1 MCGKPKAQAAQAPIP
16 KPDKPDTTVANRG
29 ADSAVDAS
37 LGRRVGA
44 TDETK
49 PGTLGGGGAP
59 AGGPTSS
66 VLGG

>member
-16 KPDKPDTTVANRG
+16 KPDTTVANRG

-44 TDETK
+44 VDETK

>member
-1 MCGKPKAQAAQAPIP
+1 MCGKSKPKVQQAPIP
-16 KPDKPDTTVANRG
+16 KPDTTIADRG

-44 TDETK
+44 VDDSK
-49 PGTLGGGGAP
+49 PGTLGGGATP

-66 VLGG
+66 ILGG

>member
-1 MCGKPKAQAAQAPIP
+1 MCGKPSKP
-16 KPDKPDTTVANRG
+16 KTPPPPVPDPTIADRG
-29 ADSAVDAS
+29 AETAVDAS

-44 TDETK
+44 LDETR
-49 PGTLGGGGAP
+49 PGTLGGGAGP